1 MKQADKDDQL
11 IPAVE
16 FKTCPI
22 RASLGVLGKK
32 WTLLILRNIAI
43 AKIDRFNQIR
53 RSVSGLTPRVLTIR
67 LRELEESGLI
77 SPIVIHD
84 KPKLVRWVL
93 TEKGKDTIPILL
105 SFISFGAKWYSNVVF
120 EDKRPRTLRQLFPAH
135 ALSQH
140 ALDTQFR
147 RVPAKTHRIQKLS

>member
-1 MKQADKDDQL
+1 MKQSDKEVL
-11 IPAVE
+11 WIPSVE

-32 WTLLILRNIAI
+32 WTLLILRSIAL

-53 RSVSGLTPRVLTIR
+53 RSVSGLTSRVLTMR

-77 SPIVIHD
+77 KPIILQD

-93 TEKGKDTIPILL
+93 TEKGEDTIPILM
-105 SFISFGAKWYSNVVF
+105 SFMAFGAKWYSAVVF
-120 EDKRPRTLRQLFPAH
+120 EDKRPRTLWQLFPTKRT
-135 ALSQH
+135 LEQEGS
-140 ALDTQFR
+140 LT
-147 RVPAKTHRIQKLS
+147 S